1 MNRKNALKGLLSM
14 LVAVLVLSGVMLPQN
29 ALAQETDNT
38 NPKQKEEYIY
48 VNNQSELDK
57 LIAEYNSIASKHG
70 GAINSDTRIIF
81 DDNIKNTPMLSPR
94 AFEEQL
100 VEEEIAAASEELLG
114 ETTPVTDSKPGL
126 LKASTSKTYKKTDK
140 MPILGFLYK
149 YTMYAKVTRNSGKVT
164 KVSQWAEQSGLSYP
178 IKLSTT
184 KTWYTL
190 NSSKKNGTA
199 YFRVKKQKYIVP
211 NLPNFSYES
220 FSTQSLKF

>member
-1 MNRKNALKGLLSM
+1 MNRKNALKGLLS
-14 LVAVLVLSGVMLPQN
+14 LLAAVLILTGVLLPQN
-29 ALAQETDNT
+29 ALAQEIDNT
-38 NPKQKEEYIY
+38 NPEKKEEYIY
-48 VNNQSELDK
+48 INNQSELDN
-57 LIAEYNSIASKHG
+57 LIAEYTSIASKYG
-70 GAINSDTRIIF
+70 GSINSGIRIIF
-81 DDNIKNTPMLSPR
+81 DDNIKNTPMLSPK
-94 AFEEQL
+94 AFAAQL
-100 VEEEIAAASEELLG
+100 KEEEIAAASEELLG
-114 ETTPVTDSKPGL
+114 KTTPVTDIKSRM
-126 LKASTSKTYKKTDK
+126 LKALTSKTYKKTDK

-149 YTMYAKVTRNSGKVT
+149 YTMYAKVTRNSGKVI

-199 YFRVKKQKYIVP
+199 YFRVKKQRYFVP